1 MLPLNL
7 RPSVKSSNII
17 DVVDYTVYALLIN
30 SAALEMGH
38 SVKKPSELWL
48 EIGVWPY
55 VYGSKRTQLIIVAQF
70 YTCKV
75 SEILKRYNKKKFL
88 V

>member
-38 SVKKPSELWL
+38 SVKKPSEL
-48 EIGVWPY
+48 
-55 VYGSKRTQLIIVAQF
+55 
-70 YTCKV
+70 
-75 SEILKRYNKKKFL
+75 
-88 V
+88 